1 MGGGESVVTQRDAEI
16 RYLRLRADT
25 LMGMFRHLPEPA
37 RAQAFAALV
46 RSTAEHGGD
55 SARRTLESSG
65 GDATALLAMIE
76 KTAAELGWGAWRFS
90 GREAARLALEV
101 ADSPFAAGYGAADTE
116 VCAPI
121 TGMLQAV
128 AELALGSACEAREL
142 QCRARGAAN
151 CRFEAIKRSKP

>member
-25 LMGMFRHLPEPA
+25 LMGMFRHLPGPA

-65 GDATALLAMIE
+65 GDAAALLAMIE
-76 KTAAELGWGAWRFS
+76 KTAAELGWGNWRFAE
-90 GREAARLALEV
+90 REAARLVLEV

-142 QCRARGAAN
+142 QCRARGAAS
-151 CRFEAIKRSKP
+151 CRFEAITRSKP

>member
-1 MGGGESVVTQRDAEI
+1 MTPRDAKI

-25 LMGMFRHLPEPA
+25 LMGMFRHLPGPA
-37 RAQAFAALV
+37 RAQAFAALA

-55 SARRTLESSG
+55 SARRYLESGG

-76 KTAAELGWGAWRFS
+76 KTAAELGWGSWHFAQRD
-90 GREAARLALEV
+90 AARLALEV
-101 ADSPFAAGYGAADTE
+101 ADSPFAAGYGKADTE

-128 AELALGSACEAREL
+128 AGLALGYACESREV
-142 QCRARGAAN
+142 QCRARGAAS
-151 CRFEAIKRSKP
+151 CRFEAVARSKP